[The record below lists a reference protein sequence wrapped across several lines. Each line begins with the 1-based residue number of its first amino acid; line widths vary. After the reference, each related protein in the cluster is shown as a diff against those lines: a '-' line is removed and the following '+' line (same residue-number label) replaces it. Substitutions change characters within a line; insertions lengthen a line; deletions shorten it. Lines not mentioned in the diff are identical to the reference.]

1 MLSVT
6 HWRPTPLIRVS
17 IALHVVALV
26 VLIAAPQWWHWALA
40 AVLANHAVL
49 ALSGLLPRC
58 RALGPNWTRLP
69 AAAAARRQI
78 ALTLDDGPDPEV
90 TPQVLAILERHAAH
104 ATFFCIGDKAARHPE
119 LMRDIV
125 RRGHRVENHSQHH
138 YHYFAFLGLSGLTRE
153 IQAAQDT
160 VTAITGRA
168 PAFFRA
174 PAGIRSPLLDPV
186 LARLGLRLAAWT
198 RRGFDTRVSDPA
210 LVMRRLLRDMKPGAI
225 LLLHDGN
232 CARTA
237 AGVPVVVAVLPA
249 LLEAAAAAGL
259 RTVTLDQA
267 LHTETA

>member
-1 MLSVT
+1 MVRVPN
-6 HWRPTPLIRVS
+6 WRPSPLIRVS
-17 IALHVVALV
+17 IVLHVLALAA
-26 VLIAAPQWWHWALA
+26 LIAAPHLWRWALA

-69 AAAAARRQI
+69 AAAAARNQI

-104 ATFFCIGDKAARHPE
+104 ATFFCIGERAARHTE
-119 LMRDIV
+119 LCQEIV
-125 RRGHRVENHSQHH
+125 RRGHSVENHSQHH
-138 YHYFAFLGLSGLTRE
+138 FHHFALLGMRGLRRE

-160 VTAITGRA
+160 LTAITGRA

-174 PAGIRSPLLDPV
+174 PAGIRSP
-186 LARLGLRLAAWT
+186 
-198 RRGFDTRVSDPA
+198 
-210 LVMRRLLRDMKPGAI
+210 RDLKPGAI
-225 LLLHDGN
+225 LLLHDGHS
-232 CARTA
+232 ARTP
-237 AGVPVVVAVLPA
+237 AGVPVIIAVLPA

-267 LHTETA
+267 LHAETT